1 MRLGPHFGAS
11 GNSSVSLA
19 LKGTLMTS
27 EHRTTQRINKLS
39 FISFVKTEDGEQKS
53 PISLGRTLNIS
64 TTGLGIEIFQ
74 EIAVGSTMEME
85 ISLGGEII
93 QVSGKVVRSSPLESG
108 GYYLGIE
115 FDMVQEE
122 LASVVVEK
130 H

>member
-1 MRLGPHFGAS
+1 
-11 GNSSVSLA
+11 
-19 LKGTLMTS
+19 MTS
-27 EHRTTQRINKLS
+27 EHRITQRINKLS
-39 FISFVKTEDGEQKS
+39 FISFVKTEYHEQKC

-93 QVSGKVVRSSPLESG
+93 PVSGKVVRSSPLESG

-115 FDMVQEE
+115 FDQVQEK
-122 LASVVVEK
+122 LASVVIEK